1 MNGISS
7 WIMAVVGISVLGVLV
22 DLIMPDGQTKKY
34 IKGVFAFIVVL
45 VIISPLPSLLNKE
58 FSINDIFEENAI
70 VIQEDFVYQVN
81 RDRLETLEN
90 MIEAD
95 LKEQGISNV
104 SVKISANIFTN
115 KMKIEAVFVDLSQV
129 VINQNLEH
137 IDINELVAKSVL
149 KYVSIEKNNI
159 VIN

>member
-22 DLIMPDGQTKKY
+22 DLVMPDGQTKKY

-95 LKEQGISNV
+95 LKEQGISNI
-104 SVKISANIFTN
+104 SIKISANIFTN

-129 VINQNLEH
+129 VINQKLEH

>member
-22 DLIMPDGQTKKY
+22 DLVMPDGQTKKY

>member
-7 WIMAVVGISVLGVLV
+7 WIMAIVGVSVLGVLV
-22 DLIMPDGQTKKY
+22 DLVMPNGQTKKY
-34 IKGVFAFIVVL
+34 IKGIFAFIVVL
-45 VIISPLPSLLNKE
+45 VIISPLPNLLNKN
-58 FSINDIFEENAI
+58 FSIDDIFEEDAI

-90 MIEAD
+90 MIVVD
-95 LKEQGISNV
+95 LKEQGIGNITV
-104 SVKISANIFTN
+104 NISANVFTN

-149 KYVSIEKNNI
+149 KYVSIDKNNI

>member
-7 WIMAVVGISVLGVLV
+7 WIMAIVGVSVLGVLV
-22 DLIMPDGQTKKY
+22 DLVMPNGQTKKY
-34 IKGVFAFIVVL
+34 IKGIFAFIVVL
-45 VIISPLPSLLNKE
+45 VIISPLPNLLNKN
-58 FSINDIFEENAI
+58 FSIDDIFEEDAI

-90 MIEAD
+90 MIVAD
-95 LKEQGISNV
+95 LKEQGVGNITVN
-104 SVKISANIFTN
+104 ISANVFTN

-149 KYVSIEKNNI
+149 KYVSIDKNNI

>member
-7 WIMAVVGISVLGVLV
+7 WIMAIVGVSVLGVLV
-22 DLIMPDGQTKKY
+22 DLVMPNGQTKKY
-34 IKGVFAFIVVL
+34 IKGIFAFIVVL
-45 VIISPLPSLLNKE
+45 VIISPLPNLMNKN
-58 FSINDIFEENAI
+58 FSIDDIFEEDAI

-90 MIEAD
+90 MIVAD
-95 LKEQGISNV
+95 LKEQGIGNITV
-104 SVKISANIFTN
+104 NISANVFTN

-149 KYVSIEKNNI
+149 KYVSIDKNNI

>member
-22 DLIMPDGQTKKY
+22 DLVMPDGQTKKY

-95 LKEQGISNV
+95 LKEQGITNV
-104 SVKISANIFTN
+104 SIKISANIFTN

>member
-1 MNGISS
+1 M
-7 WIMAVVGISVLGVLV
+7 
-22 DLIMPDGQTKKY
+22 
-34 IKGVFAFIVVL
+34 
-45 VIISPLPSLLNKE
+45 
-58 FSINDIFEENAI
+58 
-70 VIQEDFVYQVN
+70 
-81 RDRLETLEN
+81 
-90 MIEAD
+90 
-95 LKEQGISNV
+95 KEQGISNI
-104 SVKISANIFTN
+104 SIKISANIFTN

>member
-22 DLIMPDGQTKKY
+22 DLVMPDGQTKKY

-81 RDRLETLEN
+81 RDRLKTLEN

-104 SVKISANIFTN
+104 SIKISANIFTN

>member
-22 DLIMPDGQTKKY
+22 DLVMPDGQTKKY

-95 LKEQGISNV
+95 LKEQGISNI
-104 SVKISANIFTN
+104 SIKISANIFTN

>member
-22 DLIMPDGQTKKY
+22 DLVMPDGQTKKY

-104 SVKISANIFTN
+104 SIKISANIFTN

>member
-22 DLIMPDGQTKKY
+22 DLVMPDGQTKKY

-81 RDRLETLEN
+81 RDRVETLEN

-95 LKEQGISNV
+95 LKEQGISNI
-104 SVKISANIFTN
+104 SIKISANIFTN

>member
-22 DLIMPDGQTKKY
+22 DLVMPDGQTKKY
-34 IKGVFAFIVVL
+34 IKGVFAFIVVM

-81 RDRLETLEN
+81 KDRLETLEN

-104 SVKISANIFTN
+104 SIKISANIFTN

>member
-7 WIMAVVGISVLGVLV
+7 WIMAIVGVSVLGVLV
-22 DLIMPDGQTKKY
+22 DLVMPNGQTKKY
-34 IKGVFAFIVVL
+34 IKGIFAFIVVL
-45 VIISPLPSLLNKE
+45 VIISPLPNLLNKN
-58 FSINDIFEENAI
+58 FSIDDIFEEDAI

-90 MIEAD
+90 MIVAD
-95 LKEQGISNV
+95 LKEQGIGNITV
-104 SVKISANIFTN
+104 NISANVFTN

-149 KYVSIEKNNI
+149 KYVSIDKNNI

>member
-7 WIMAVVGISVLGVLV
+7 WIMAIVGVSVLGVLV
-22 DLIMPDGQTKKY
+22 DLVMPNGQTKKY
-34 IKGVFAFIVVL
+34 IKGIFAFIVVL
-45 VIISPLPSLLNKE
+45 VIISPLSNLLNKN
-58 FSINDIFEENAI
+58 FSIDDIFEEDAI

-90 MIEAD
+90 MIVAD
-95 LKEQGISNV
+95 LKEQGIGNITV
-104 SVKISANIFTN
+104 NISANVFTN

-149 KYVSIEKNNI
+149 KYVSIDKNNI

>member
-7 WIMAVVGISVLGVLV
+7 WIMAIVGVSVLGVLI
-22 DLIMPDGQTKKY
+22 DLVMPNGQTKKY
-34 IKGVFAFIVVL
+34 IKGIFAFIVVL
-45 VIISPLPSLLNKE
+45 VIISPLPNLLNKN
-58 FSINDIFEENAI
+58 FSIDDIFEEDAI

-90 MIEAD
+90 MIVAD
-95 LKEQGISNV
+95 LKEQGVGNITVN
-104 SVKISANIFTN
+104 ISANVFTN

-149 KYVSIEKNNI
+149 KYVSIDKNNI

>member
-22 DLIMPDGQTKKY
+22 DLVMPDGQTKKY

-70 VIQEDFVYQVN
+70 VIQEDFIYQVN

-104 SVKISANIFTN
+104 SIKISANIFTN